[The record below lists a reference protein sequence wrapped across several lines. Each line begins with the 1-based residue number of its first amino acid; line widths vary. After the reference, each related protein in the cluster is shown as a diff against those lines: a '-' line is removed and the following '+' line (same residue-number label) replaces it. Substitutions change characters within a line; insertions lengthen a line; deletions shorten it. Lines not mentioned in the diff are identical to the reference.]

1 MRNILP
7 GIQTKRYIGKAND
20 WKDCSFCSNGG
31 IGCALVGLGPCLVLF
46 LFTIVS
52 SPIKVIL
59 LTASGFFWLL
69 SLLTTSL
76 IWFIA
81 TPLRGYLAFGILIGV
96 LVQEVLRF
104 LFFLLI
110 IKAESGLQIIV
121 SSSNPRRS
129 QPSSRRQSHLC
140 ENITISNIN
149 TTTANNNN
157 NNDNTT
163 EGETIDLLRNR
174 VISPTPCITSVANDP
189 AGDTNSHNNN
199 NDGNCNCSVAGS
211 RLALDHHIIAYVSG
225 LGYGLMSCIT
235 QLLRILIDSFGPG
248 ILMHTTWDSKTFF
261 LTASFDVMCM
271 SMLQVFWSLILFNA
285 FLHRLYGQ
293 IIFVYIMHMGLA
305 ALSLMNSFTTP
316 FPELVCTMY
325 AISLVGII
333 AFSYIQFH
341 KGSST

>member
-1 MRNILP
+1 MTYL
-7 GIQTKRYIGKAND
+7 
-20 WKDCSFCSNGG
+20 GG

-46 LFTIVS
+46 LFTIVNN
-52 SPIKVIL
+52 PIKVIL

-104 LFFLLI
+104 LFFLLV

-121 SSSNPRRS
+121 STSNPRRS
-129 QPSSRRQSHLC
+129 QPSSQRQSHLS
-140 ENITISNIN
+140 ENITNSNAN
-149 TTTANNNN
+149 NQNNNN
-157 NNDNTT
+157 NNTT

-174 VISPTPCITSVANDP
+174 VVISPTPCITSITNDP
-189 AGDTNSHNNN
+189 TGDTNNHNSN
-199 NDGNCNCSVAGS
+199 NDNNGNCSVVSS

-225 LGYGLMSCIT
+225 LGYGLMSCLT

-248 ILMHTTWDSKTFF
+248 ILMHTTSWDSKTFF

-285 FLHRLYGQ
+285 FLNRLYGQ
-293 IIFVYIMHMGLA
+293 MIFVYIMHMGLA

-325 AISLVGII
+325 AISLIGII